1 MATQTRSDLK
11 IPYGISD
18 FRRIRREGYYY
29 IDKTSFVAQLEAR
42 DSFAFFVRPRR
53 FGKSLFV
60 DMLHYY
66 YDLREKDN
74 FEDYFGGLWIGEHPT
89 ANRNRYLV
97 LHLDFSKTATTE
109 NRTMAEGFNGYLRI
123 KLLSLANAYPA
134 VFDADFRKMLM
145 EFGAEDMFAVIVD
158 HAKSLG
164 LPLYLIIDEYD
175 NFTNTLIRSAGHEP
189 YKSITHGTGFYRAW
203 FKRFKGSF
211 DRIFMTGVSPV
222 TMDDLTSGFNIAK
235 NISQDEDFNAMLGF
249 SEEEVLQ
256 LYRDFKGCGKYV
268 SGEPERIVR
277 SIKPW
282 YDGYCFSREKIGRE
296 SVYNSDMVLYHLSE
310 LVAKGRPP
318 ENMVDANISTDYDK
332 LETIVD
338 IQRQMGALNVEDVSP
353 LTEELAAKGEIPF
366 ELVASFP
373 ADRIIE
379 PDNFR
384 SLFHYYGV
392 LSMAARKKGMAYFR
406 VPNACVEKQIFNYLR
421 DSYRRVKIPDW
432 IGWLKL
438 ASAFAYRGE
447 WEPFLRRLAADYANL
462 TPVRG
467 AIAGEIRLQ
476 GYMQAEFGHI
486 TYYLARPEMEL
497 ARGFCDFC
505 LFPERVYNGDVQH
518 SYIIELKHSPADASE
533 VELAAKAEEGIAQLR
548 RYAADPFVPELARDT
563 TLHLILYQFKGK
575 EPVRI
580 EEVAQ

>member
-89 ANRNRYLV
+89 ADRSRYLV
-97 LHLDFSKTATTE
+97 LHLDFSAIGGMGGATLEDKFIVYMDAALVDFINRYRSYFPVGTFDGVTPENKYKIVTDAAKTH
-109 NRTMAEGFNGYLRI
+109 GF
-123 KLLSLANAYPA
+123 
-134 VFDADFRKMLM
+134 
-145 EFGAEDMFAVIVD
+145 
-158 HAKSLG
+158 
-164 LPLYLIIDEYD
+164 PLYLIIDEYD
-175 NFTNTLIRSAGHEP
+175 NFTNTLIRSVGQNP
-189 YKSITHGTGFYRAW
+189 YKAITHGMGFYREW
-203 FKRFKGSF
+203 FKLFKGRF

-249 SEEEVLQ
+249 SGEEVLQ

-282 YDGYCFSREKIGRE
+282 YDGYCFSREKIGHE

-332 LETIVD
+332 LETIVG

-353 LTEELAAKGEIPF
+353 LAEELAAKGEIPF

-373 ADRIIE
+373 ADRIVE

-392 LSMAARKKGMAYFR
+392 LSMAARKKGMSYFR
-406 VPNACVEKQIFNYLR
+406 VPNVCVEKQIFSYLR

-432 IGWLKL
+432 IGWMKL
-438 ASAFAYRGE
+438 ASAFAYDGA

-497 ARGFCDFC
+497 SRGFCDFC

-518 SYIIELKHSPADASE
+518 SYIIELKHSPADASDA
-533 VELAAKAEEGIAQLR
+533 ELAAKAEEGIAQLR
-548 RYAADPFVPELARDT
+548 RYAADPFVPELAKET

-575 EPVRI
+575 APVRI
-580 EEVAQ
+580 EEIAR